1 MRRRNMWF
9 AGSLFVCLSVGF
21 QATHV
26 QVSAAQEGAEPTMRP
41 VIRGQQYAVSSMKSQ
56 ATEAAVRILE
66 AGGNAFDAAVAGQAV
81 LALVD
86 PSSNGLGADAV
97 VLVYVAAEK
106 KVYSINAEG
115 TAPALATIDWYNEH
129 NGGEIP
135 TSDGLLSASMPAVI
149 DAWYVMLDRWG
160 TMSFAEVLE
169 PAIDVAESGF
179 PMGDGLSRSIA
190 RSEKIRKYP
199 TTMEVYQPDG
209 RAPRPGEIFRN
220 PDAARTLRK
229 LVEAEQAAIANG
241 RREALRAARDRFY
254 KGDIARAMAD
264 FSEENGGL
272 YRYEDFASYSAQVET
287 PVSTNYR
294 GFEVYKNRSSTQG
307 PAELFMLNILEGYD
321 IGALGH
327 NSADYIHLSAE
338 ALKLAFADREQLG
351 DTDFVQIPF
360 NGLLSK
366 DYAADRRQLIDP
378 DRASTEVRPGD
389 PEPFMEVTQ
398 EARRLGP
405 SPEVRVTVGEADYS
419 PEDTSY
425 IAVVDKDRNMI
436 SFEPSLHSGFGTG
449 VVMGD
454 LGFIFNCRGDYY
466 SLVPGE
472 AKSLEPGKRPR
483 STLQST
489 LVMQDG
495 EPFMVIGS
503 PGGDDQIHRTVQTL
517 MNVVDFDMNVQQAI
531 EAPRWST
538 RAFLSSVFPHN
549 MTMPDDLAVESRIPD
564 AVQQALTAKGHA
576 IRVLD
581 PWSLGSLAA
590 ITLDSETGVLSAGA
604 DPRVEAYAWAR

>member
-9 AGSLFVCLSVGF
+9 AGSLLVCLWVGF
-21 QATHV
+21 LHV
-26 QVSAAQEGAEPTMRP
+26 QVSAAQERAEPTMRP

-66 AGGNAFDAAVAGQAV
+66 AGGNGFDAVVAGQAV
-81 LALVD
+81 LALTD
-86 PSSNGLGADAV
+86 PGSNGLGADAV
-97 VLVYVAAEK
+97 ILVYVAAEK

-129 NGGEIP
+129 NDGKIP
-135 TSDGLLSASMPAVI
+135 RSDGLLSASMPAVI

-160 TMSFAEVLE
+160 TMSFADVLA
-169 PAIDVAESGF
+169 PAIDVAENGF
-179 PMGDGLSRSIA
+179 PMSERLSRSIA

-199 TTMEVYQPDG
+199 TTMKVYQPKG

-220 PDAARTLRK
+220 PDAARMLKK
-229 LVEAEQAAIANG
+229 LVEAEQAAMSQG
-241 RREALRAARDRFY
+241 RKAALRAARDRFY
-254 KGDIARAMAD
+254 KGDIAHAMAD

-272 YRYEDFASYSAQVET
+272 YRYEDFAGYSVQVEA

-294 GFEVYKNRSSTQG
+294 GFEVYKNQSSNQG

-321 IGALGH
+321 MGSLGH
-327 NSADYIHLSAE
+327 NSAEYIHLNTE
-338 ALKLAFADREQLG
+338 ALKLAFADRELLG
-351 DTDFVQIPF
+351 DTDFVDIPF
-360 NGLLSK
+360 DGLLSK
-366 DYAADRRQLIDP
+366 EYAAERRRLIDP
-378 DRASTEVRPGD
+378 NRASTEVRPGN
-389 PEPFMEVTQ
+389 PEQFMHVTQ

-405 SPEVRVTVGEADYS
+405 PEVRVTVGEADYS

-425 IAVVDKDRNMI
+425 IAVVDQDRNMI

-466 SLVPGE
+466 SLTPGE
-472 AKSLEPGKRPR
+472 AKSLQPGKRPR

-489 LVMQDG
+489 LVMRDN
-495 EPFMVIGS
+495 EPFMIIGS
-503 PGGDDQIHRTVQTL
+503 PGGDDQIPRTVQTL
-517 MNVVDFDMNVQQAI
+517 MNMVDFDMNVQQAI
-531 EAPRWST
+531 EAPRWTT

-549 MTMPDDLAVESRIPD
+549 MTTADDLGVESRVSD
-564 AVQQALTAKGHA
+564 AVQKALTAKGHTV
-576 IRVLD
+576 RVSD
-581 PWSLGSLAA
+581 SWSLGSLAA
-590 ITLDSETGVLSAGA
+590 IAVDPESGVLSAGA
-604 DPRVEAYAWAR
+604 DPRVDAYAWAR